1 LYGFLRGEAA
11 MREDANAIRSWRP
24 RRMNAFFFLF
34 SHLSSLPSVA
44 ITPSI
49 VMAASLDDLI
59 AQIVESD

>member
-1 LYGFLRGEAA
+1 